1 MNKKTMYQNVM
12 TILKES
18 PAYRKA
24 ADCLDYTLCPC
35 SSVESLDDD
44 YIHTLHGQV
53 EEGSNEGIYVDLI
66 AEERTPDGPKV
77 MPIGVW
83 KTLDESPEAYEKMGI
98 IAGLATW
105 AAYKAWREAA

>member
-1 MNKKTMYQNVM
+1 MNKNAMYQNVM
-12 TILKES
+12 TILES
-18 PAYRKA
+18 SPVYQKA

-44 YIHTLHGQV
+44 CIHTLHSQV
-53 EEGSNEGIYVDLI
+53 EEGANEGIYVDLV
-66 AEERTPDGPKV
+66 AEERTPSGPKV
-77 MPIGVW
+77 MRIGVW
-83 KTLDESPEAYEKMGI
+83 KTLDESPEAYEKMGA